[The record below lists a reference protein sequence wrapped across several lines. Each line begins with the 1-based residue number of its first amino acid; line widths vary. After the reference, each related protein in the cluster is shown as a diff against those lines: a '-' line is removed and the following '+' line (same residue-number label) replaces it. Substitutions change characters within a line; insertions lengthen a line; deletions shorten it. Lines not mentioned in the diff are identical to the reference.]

1 LRADSLRGT
10 LLSLSGTRLV
20 HCLWYLLVGVP
31 VFARAFPANEKDSQ
45 REKRRVTVADTIE
58 MTRWADRDYSLGGES
73 RGRIGLFSPDRTQFV
88 VLLKKGNIERNTVDY
103 SLLLFR
109 TESLFRSP
117 KPQVLL
123 KMSSS
128 SNRDAITHIKWLE
141 DSETVVFLGERPG
154 ERPQVY
160 SLDVETRLLKKL
172 TNHST
177 PVVAYDISD
186 HGEVIVYEAAAKSNV
201 DEGKTRKNGIVI
213 TTQNPSDLFKCNCG
227 PGRESDLGGEELFL
241 QKKGQSSSRISSSDF
256 VTGSQTLSVS
266 RTGRYALLAVYV
278 REIDPSWAEYQDRL
292 LHPLIVEPR
301 RPGTRSSVRRFMLLD
316 TGTLEFTPLLNTPIS
331 SSGNGIAWARDG
343 GSLVLSGAYL
353 PLAIADRAEREA
365 RRTRTFVAEIKLP
378 SKEIEKITD
387 AELKV
392 AKWDQVTGLLLL
404 EPGNTRV
411 YSPTQAYEKIG
422 AAWRQVPVTEAN
434 TLTEN
439 PVDITLEEDI
449 NTPPR
454 IFVSD
459 PKSDRKAQL
468 FDLNPAFAHLQFGE
482 VEGVSWKATDGHG
495 VLGGL
500 YLPPGYRPGMRY
512 PLVIQ
517 THGFR
522 KDRFW
527 IDGPWSSAFA
537 AAALAAKGIVVL
549 QVGGSTESSE
559 DSKYV
564 ESSEEAPRQ
573 MAAYEG
579 AIDYLDGRGLI
590 DRNHVGM
597 IGFSRTVFY
606 VAYTVTRSKYQ
617 FTAVTLAD
625 GFDGG
630 YMNYLLWPTMDYVRV
645 NGGPPNGSSLLSW
658 LRNSPGFNLD
668 QVSAAVRLEY
678 YGPAMFLGGWQW
690 YSGLSLLEKPVDFLW
705 LPDGTHLLV
714 KPSERLTSQQGNV
727 DWFSFWLKNEEDSA
741 PAKREQYNRWEG
753 LRSLLQP
760 AARDRALPDN

>member
-1 LRADSLRGT
+1 V
-10 LLSLSGTRLV
+10 SLSGARLIR
-20 HCLWYLLVGVP
+20 CLWFLVLGLP
-31 VFARAFPANEKDSQ
+31 ICARASDANEKDSQ
-45 REKRRVTVADTIE
+45 AENRRVTVADTIE
-58 MTRWADRDYSLGGES
+58 MTRWADRDYFLGGES
-73 RGRIGLFSPDRTQFV
+73 RGRIGLFSPDRAQFLV
-88 VLLKKGNIERNTVDY
+88 VLQKGNIARNTVDY

-109 TESLFRSP
+109 TKSLFQSP

-128 SNRDAITHIKWLE
+128 SNRDAISHIKWLE
-141 DSETVVFLGERPG
+141 DNRTVVFLGERPG
-154 ERPQVY
+154 EKPQVY
-160 SLDVETRLLKKL
+160 SFNIWTRLLKKL
-172 TNHST
+172 TNSPT
-177 PVVAYDISD
+177 PVLAYDISD
-186 HGEVIVYEAAAKSNV
+186 DGEVIVYEADAKSNGQ
-201 DEGKTRKNGIVI
+201 EAKTRTSGIVI
-213 TTQNPSDLFKCNCG
+213 TTQNPSDLFACDCS
-227 PGRESDLGGEELFL
+227 PARESRPAAEELFL
-241 QKKGQSSSRISSSDF
+241 QRRGRISSRISSADF
-256 VTGSQTLSVS
+256 VAGSETLNVS
-266 RTGRYALLAVYV
+266 RTGRYALLSVYV
-278 REIDPSWAEYQDRL
+278 RDIDPSWAEYRDRF

-301 RPGTRSSVRRFMLLD
+301 RPGTRSNVRRFMLLD
-316 TGTLEFTPLLNTPIS
+316 TRTLEFTPLLNTPIS
-331 SSGNGIAWARDG
+331 SSGSRFAWARDE

-353 PLAIADRAEREA
+353 PLAVADRGEREA
-365 RRTRTFVAEIKLP
+365 RQTRKFVVEIKLP
-378 SKEIEKITD
+378 SREIEKITD

-392 AKWDQVTGLLLL
+392 AKWDQVTGKLLL
-404 EPGNTRV
+404 EPGNARV

-422 AAWRQVPVTEAN
+422 AAWRQVPVTEV
-434 TLTEN
+434 TTQTEN
-439 PVDITLEEDI
+439 PVDVTLEEDI

-454 IFVSD
+454 IFASD
-459 PKSDRKAQL
+459 PKGDRRAQL
-468 FDLNPAFAHLQFGE
+468 LDLNPAFAHLQFGK

-527 IDGPWSSAFA
+527 MDGPWSSAFA
-537 AAALAAKGIVVL
+537 AAALAAKDIVVL

-559 DSKYV
+559 DSKYA

-590 DRNHVGM
+590 DRNRVGM

-606 VAYTVTRSKYQ
+606 VAYTLTRSKYQ

-625 GFDGG
+625 GFDAG
-630 YMNYLLWPTMDYVRV
+630 YMNYLLWPTTDYVRV
-645 NGGPPNGSSLLSW
+645 NGGPPNGSSLPSW
-658 LRNSPGFNLD
+658 LKNSPGFNLD
-668 QVSAAVRLEY
+668 KVGAAVRLEY

-690 YSGLSLLEKPVDFLW
+690 FSGLSLLEKPVDFVW

-727 DWFSFWLKNEEDSA
+727 DWFSFWLKQEEDSA
-741 PAKREQYNRWEG
+741 PAKREQYKRWDG
-753 LRSLLQP
+753 LRALLHSGASNQ
-760 AARDRALPDN
+760 ALTDD